1 MSEWS
6 EQLVSYRVTRAN
18 DTLEDARILAR
29 ESRWNACVNRL
40 YYACFYA
47 VSALLIH
54 DGLSSSKHAGV
65 RSLFNNHYVKS
76 GKIPKDIARFYND
89 LFEKRQEG
97 DYLDFINFQEQ
108 QVLPWISKAEELIRV
123 VTGLAQKQADT

>member
-1 MSEWS
+1 LSEWS
-6 EQLVSYRVTRAN
+6 EDLVSYRVTRAN

-29 ESRWNACVNRL
+29 ESRWSACVNRL

-47 VSALLIH
+47 VSALLVT

-76 GKIPKDIARFYND
+76 GKIPKEIARIYND

-97 DYLDFINFQEQ
+97 DYLDFVSFQES
-108 QVLPWISKAEELIRV
+108 QVLPWVSKVEKFIAVIIGIV
-123 VTGLAQKQADT
+123 QG